1 MAAGVFLDQ
10 LLALG
15 FAVEPV
21 APDRVAF
28 PYLIDVGPRVGELIR
43 LGFIVPGDYNLSCPS
58 GPHVS
63 PRLYPNQGG
72 GLHPSGGIH
81 DSPFGSD
88 WQYWSRPLKEWAHT
102 TRNARAYMAHIRH
115 LFATL

>member
-1 MAAGVFLDQ
+1 MALGDFLDQ
-10 LLALG
+10 LRVLG
-15 FAVEPV
+15 FNIELMGL
-21 APDRVAF
+21 DRVVF
-28 PYLIDVGPRVGELIR
+28 SYLIDAGPRIGELIQ

-63 PRLYPNQGG
+63 PRLYPNQSG
-72 GLHPSGGIH
+72 GLHPTGGVH
-81 DSPFGSD
+81 DSPFGPE
-88 WQYWSRPLKEWAHT
+88 WQYWSRPLKEWAQT